1 MSVDLDVAGSEDDAI
16 ARNFLVLPQVD
27 DVSHLVKRV
36 RLEILNVEK
45 TTLPCACTLSL
56 IQCHSVWG
64 INWRTESLQG
74 IDFAWLNNVSSN
86 WNVHLDIHALDHTR
100 CFALDNWNLQ
110 GVCPVV
116 LLVPETVHI
125 CLEPYSSLVV
135 VSVLSLPRTLTTQC
149 VGCEQRSIALTL
161 PHEGIML
168 LCRSIEA
175 KHTDN
180 FIYFA
185 PCKTFCKSGTSILA
199 PDCNITFCPCYT
211 VCK

>member
-74 IDFAWLNNVSSN
+74 MFIFTLLDSTMSHLN

-100 CFALDNWNLQ
+100 GFALNNWNLQ

-116 LLVPETVHI
+116 LLVPETVHCNKYDVDLPSTI
-125 CLEPYSSLVV
+125 FLVSCCPYCHYQGH
-135 VSVLSLPRTLTTQC
+135 SVCGGVNNGQ
-149 VGCEQRSIALTL
+149 
-161 PHEGIML
+161 
-168 LCRSIEA
+168 
-175 KHTDN
+175 
-180 FIYFA
+180 
-185 PCKTFCKSGTSILA
+185 
-199 PDCNITFCPCYT
+199 
-211 VCK
+211 